1 MKIKTRQE
9 LEAKR
14 AEYAASLK
22 TQKKQILICAGTGC
36 VAGGSLNIYARLQEI
51 LKERGIL
58 TLFQDMGKRPDSCK
72 GFYLHQDRI
81 GCVTINSALGV
92 DMQRIIAAH
101 ELGHALLHK
110 TAAQDFCVFDDA
122 SRLEYEA
129 NLFAAELLLGDDE
142 TLGALREENDFCSVA
157 AALYVPPQL
166 LAFKLRSLNRRG
178 LLPSDASLYARS
190 DFLRNFPAFIPENR
204 D

>member
-1 MKIKTRQE
+1 MTIEQIFHIVCGLVRRHGTRDPM
-9 LEAKR
+9 R
-14 AEYAASLK
+14 
-22 TQKKQILICAGTGC
+22 
-36 VAGGSLNIYARLQEI
+36 I

-58 TLFQDMGKRPDSCK
+58 MLFQDMGKRPDSCK

-122 SRLEYEA
+122 SRLEY
-129 NLFAAELLLGDDE
+129 
-142 TLGALREENDFCSVA
+142 
-157 AALYVPPQL
+157 
-166 LAFKLRSLNRRG
+166 
-178 LLPSDASLYARS
+178 
-190 DFLRNFPAFIPENR
+190 
-204 D
+204 

>member
-1 MKIKTRQE
+1 MTIEQIFHIVCGLVRRHGTRDPM
-9 LEAKR
+9 R
-14 AEYAASLK
+14 
-22 TQKKQILICAGTGC
+22 
-36 VAGGSLNIYARLQEI
+36 I

-58 TLFQDMGKRPDSCK
+58 MLFQDMGKRPDSCK